1 MEQRLFEILVS
12 QKRIRNTAYFFSG
25 RKTTLLKNDIE
36 EAGGR
41 GSNATKEGDMSDL
54 CHYCASNDPLIWK
67 EGVNIPPKKWQ
78 TPK

>member
-12 QKRIRNTAYFFSG
+12 QKRIRNTAFFSG
-25 RKTTLLKNDIE
+25 RKTTLLKKGIE

-54 CHYCASNDPLIWK
+54 CH
-67 EGVNIPPKKWQ
+67 
-78 TPK
+78 